1 MTRDNKSII
10 LLADTIQGEINRMC
24 VTNNLNEL
32 DTMYSHANTNLDNL
46 LSMIY
51 KCRFNTEKQEQAEI
65 EEVLANANRNFHG

>member
-24 VTNNLNEL
+24 VTNELNEL
-32 DTMYSHANTNLDNL
+32 DTMYSYVNTNLDNL

-51 KCRFNTEKQEQAEI
+51 KYRFNTEKQEQAEEAHI
-65 EEVLANANRNFHG
+65 